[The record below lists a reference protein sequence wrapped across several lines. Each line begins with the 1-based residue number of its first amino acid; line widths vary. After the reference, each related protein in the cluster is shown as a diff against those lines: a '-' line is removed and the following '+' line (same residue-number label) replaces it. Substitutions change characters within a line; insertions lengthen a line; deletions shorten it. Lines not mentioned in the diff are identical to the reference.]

1 VGNYPGRAMGFV
13 VNKATGE
20 AKVTHLPSK
29 HMGVFLNE
37 DTVRILPPPSSPLRN
52 CLTIVATVCKCLCM
66 QREGREADQDSRMF
80 TAHLPE

>member
-1 VGNYPGRAMGFV
+1 VVVGLGEALVGNYPGRAMGFV

-37 DTVRILPPPSSPLRN
+37 DTVRILPPPSSPLLRG
-52 CLTIVATVCKCLCM
+52 TIV
-66 QREGREADQDSRMF
+66 
-80 TAHLPE
+80 

>member
-37 DTVRILPPPSSPLRN
+37 DTVRILSPSFNAAAARDMTQLYDDCGHGVRSLVHAVR
-52 CLTIVATVCKCLCM
+52 VA
-66 QREGREADQDSRMF
+66 
-80 TAHLPE
+80 